1 MVRLQE
7 VRKQGL
13 HHRHR
18 IPEFPP
24 KRLRNTGAKVG
35 IPCSGLG
42 CRGAVQV
49 LESRRTGLEHWL
61 QGLAQVNPVPQP
73 LTAFLELSAGSREA
87 DTSTCCYGYRAD
99 PCLTGE
105 VETGLPGIITQA
117 TLAAF
122 YS

>member
-1 MVRLQE
+1 MQE
-7 VRKQGL
+7 VRKLGL

-24 KRLRNTGAKVG
+24 KRLRNTGAKVEPSYRG
-35 IPCSGLG
+35 PG
-42 CRGAVQV
+42 CRVALQV

-61 QGLAQVNPVPQP
+61 QGLARVNPVPQP

-105 VETGLPGIITQA
+105 VETGLAGIITQA